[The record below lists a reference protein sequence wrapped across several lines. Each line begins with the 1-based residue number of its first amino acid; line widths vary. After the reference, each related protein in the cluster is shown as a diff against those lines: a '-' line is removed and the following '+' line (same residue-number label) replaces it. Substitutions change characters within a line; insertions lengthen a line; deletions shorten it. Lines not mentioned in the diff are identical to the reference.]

1 VSTVAALVVAA
12 GRGSRFGSAR
22 PKQYLSLGSWPILRY
37 SLAALA
43 AHPRIDI
50 VKAVIHPDDAEV
62 YATAARGL
70 DLAPAAHGGDTR
82 QDSVRRGLESL
93 ADDGV
98 SEVLIHDG
106 ARPFIDADLIDRVI
120 AGLDGADGAIPGVQV
135 VDTLKHAPGGRIAAT
150 VPRAD
155 LWRAQ
160 TPQGFGYAAIRR
172 AHAEAITR
180 NDLTDDAQVAEAAGL
195 DVVMVQGAEDNMK
208 ITTQDDRE
216 HAERHLGHLMET
228 RVGQGFDV
236 HAFAETPGPVRL
248 CGVDIPHDHGL
259 AGHSDADVGLHV
271 IVDAILGA
279 LAEGD
284 IGQHFPPSDPQ
295 WKAAD
300 SAAFVTHARD
310 LAADRGARIVNVD
323 VTLICERPKL
333 GAHREAMTERVA
345 ALLGIGRGRV
355 SVKATTTERL
365 GFTGRR
371 EGIAGQAVVTLQV
384 PPDAS
389 PA

>member
-22 PKQYLSLGSWPILRY
+22 PKQYLSLGTWPVLRY
-37 SLAALA
+37 SLTALA
-43 AHPRIDI
+43 AHPRIDA
-50 VKAVIHPDDAEV
+50 VKAVIHPDDEES
-62 YATAARGL
+62 YAAAARGL
-70 DLAPAAHGGDTR
+70 DLAAPAHGGETR
-82 QDSVRRGLESL
+82 QESVRRGLESL
-93 ADDGV
+93 AETGV
-98 SEVLIHDG
+98 EKVLIHDG
-106 ARPFIDADLIDRVI
+106 ARPFIDAGLIDRVI
-120 AGLDGADGAIPGVQV
+120 AGLDPADGAIPGVPV
-135 VDTLKHAPGGRIAAT
+135 VDTLKQAPEGRIAGT

-160 TPQGFGYAAIRR
+160 TPQGFGYSAIRR
-172 AHAEAITR
+172 AHGQAVTR
-180 NDLTDDAQVAEAAGL
+180 SDLTDDAQVAEAAGL
-195 DVVMVQGAEDNMK
+195 DVVMVPGDEDNLK
-208 ITTQDDRE
+208 ITTQEDRE
-216 HAERHLGHLMET
+216 RAERYLMRTMET

-236 HAFAETPGPVRL
+236 HAFADAPGPVRL
-248 CGVDIPHDHGL
+248 CGVDIPHGQGL

-284 IGQHFPPSDPQ
+284 IGQHFPPTDPQ

-300 SAAFVTHARD
+300 SAKFLTYARD

-333 GAHREAMTERVA
+333 GAHRETMTERVA
-345 ALLGIGRGRV
+345 GLLGIARDRV

-371 EGIAGQAVVTLQV
+371 EGIAGQAVATLQV
-384 PPDAS
+384 PADVSTA
-389 PA
+389 